1 MINMPI
7 TYEDYNGVTRTEDF
21 WFHITQPELMSM
33 ELDVEGGLSKMIEE
47 IIKTGDNK
55 NIVTIFKGLI
65 LRAYGEKSADGK
77 FFRKTDD
84 EGRPLSRNFEA
95 SAAFSELYMK
105 LATDADAA
113 AKFVAGIMP
122 KMPNVDADPNA
133 KKAIEMVK

>member
-21 WFHITQPELMSM
+21 WFHITQPELMAM

-47 IIKTGDNK
+47 IIKTKDNK

-77 FFRKTDD
+77 YFRKTDD
-84 EGRPLSRNFEA
+84 EGRPLCRNFEA

-105 LATDADAA
+105 LATDADVA

-122 KMPNVDADPNA
+122 KMPNVDADTA